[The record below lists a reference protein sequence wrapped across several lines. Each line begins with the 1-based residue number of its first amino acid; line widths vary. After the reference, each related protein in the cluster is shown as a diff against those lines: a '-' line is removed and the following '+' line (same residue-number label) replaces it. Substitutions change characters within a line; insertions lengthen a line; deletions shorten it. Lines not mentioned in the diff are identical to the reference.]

1 MYSECRANCRYL
13 YLYNAMDFRE
23 MLITGSFPFS
33 ISDPH
38 PPCISGLV
46 YMNSAIPSPST
57 YTSHERISQ
66 YVLDKKEP
74 RILITKERTK
84 GKRFMLEPNCYN
96 NNFNSHIGLV
106 VFGLVMFVQINSQ
119 SFVIVWIWKR
129 FSFRS
134 MPFYVLCSMYVCTYV
149 SPIPLCFN
157 THSDRLVSYTC
168 RPSPIPFRF
177 SSRSPPW

>member
-134 MPFYVLCSMYVCTYV
+134 MPFYVLCYMYVCTYV

-168 RPSPIPFRF
+168 RPSPIPFTLL
-177 SSRSPPW
+177 